1 MHMNKIKSGWNGV
14 RRVAYRRRFDD
25 FFPPVTF
32 GPSVAFDVN
41 GFIIVPPRSLYSSSL
56 FPQTPRHHRPM
67 RFQIHRVLLPFPDD
81 TLYACM
87 YMYVCICIRLADVL
101 LLLLLLPPCPKKPSL
116 SPFSAGRQPTL
127 GACLL
132 AFQRAFRVEGL
143 KARELRRDIYIYILH
158 ACCSLC
164 VERER
169 REHRACFV
177 FSLVLCTSP
186 SLSLSVCACE

>member
-1 MHMNKIKSGWNGV
+1 MRWRWIAPSGKCGDASSTTCSFARSFDTHGPRFWNSLSYAMKDEATRTKMHMNKIKSGWNGV

-101 LLLLLLPPCPKKPSL
+101 LLLPPCPKKPSL
-116 SPFSAGRQPTL
+116 SPFSAGNPRL
-127 GACLL
+127 VLACLL
-132 AFQRAFRVEGL
+132 SSARLGLRV
-143 KARELRRDIYIYILH
+143 
-158 ACCSLC
+158 
-164 VERER
+164 
-169 REHRACFV
+169 
-177 FSLVLCTSP
+177 
-186 SLSLSVCACE
+186 